1 MRRCDRRIRHGTRR
15 GRWYCLRRCGHR
27 GIGVGISNCGVQ
39 SVPQVG
45 KRCAGIR
52 HARFGR
58 QDLIDVLGECGH
70 QQLQGLG
77 IAVLEWGIE
86 NRTGFGTELR
96 ECLRGEVDVVSV
108 ATCRAVYGCGA
119 VVTAGKQT
127 REQVRQGRGCTL
139 IRPLRGRPRIKS
151 GAGLGLLR
159 SPSPQSA
166 RGGRGVL
173 RARTMHPA
181 GCEGLRGE
189 GAPQGRGKADA
200 GANDA
205 AHRAAE
211 AADEARTNPLA
222 GLGRKAG
229 SGERDRHWIG
239 V

>member
-1 MRRCDRRIRHGTRR
+1 
-15 GRWYCLRRCGHR
+15 
-27 GIGVGISNCGVQ
+27 
-39 SVPQVG
+39 
-45 KRCAGIR
+45 
-52 HARFGR
+52 
-58 QDLIDVLGECGH
+58 VLGEGGH
-70 QQLQGLG
+70 QQFQGLG
-77 IAVLEWGIE
+77 IAVLERGIE

-159 SPSPQSA
+159 SPSPQD
-166 RGGRGVL
+166 GRG
-173 RARTMHPA
+173 RWGARPVRNTHPA
-181 GCEGLRGE
+181 GRGGLRILRRGVALADLRH
-189 GAPQGRGKADA
+189 GRAPQGSGQVDA
-200 GANDA
+200 AANDA

-222 GLGRKAG
+222 GLGGKAG
-229 SGERDRHWIG
+229 GGERDLHWGRSI
-239 V
+239 VRAILVCKRNLIDA